1 MTEKEN
7 TLMTN
12 DFAKKFLRFNIL
24 IFIGAMACLVFYD
37 YHGGL
42 WLKGV
47 TSLWFCALGCLN
59 LFYAR
64 KTHTAGRLPII
75 MVIALIVGAAAD
87 VLLGIEF
94 MVGVALF
101 ALGHVVYMMAFFS
114 MEKPR
119 RKDLLFILP
128 IAAIALFAVTGTP
141 YIQVEDP
148 FMEKM
153 LLAYAVIISCMTGKA
168 LSNLQQK
175 KSLSRKVIAVAGVL
189 FLFSDLM
196 LAVDMFGEASRL
208 TWILCSY
215 TYWPAQNLLA
225 HSIYHMANE

>member
-1 MTEKEN
+1 MKAD
-7 TLMTN
+7 L
-12 DFAKKFLRFNIL
+12 KKTFRLLNIL
-24 IFIGAMACLVFYD
+24 IFAGAMACLVFYD

-47 TSLWFCALGCLN
+47 TSLWFCALGAVN
-59 LFYAR
+59 LVYAHR
-64 KTHTAGRLPII
+64 TGMKNKKLLYI
-75 MVIALIVGAAAD
+75 MEAALIVGACAD

-94 MVGVALF
+94 MVGVICF
-101 ALGHVVYMMAFFS
+101 ALGHVIYMMAFFS

-119 RKDLLFILP
+119 KKDLLFIIP

-153 LLAYAVIISCMTGKA
+153 LLAYAIIISCMTGKA
-168 LSNLQQK
+168 LSNLQQNK
-175 KSLSRKVIAVAGVL
+175 KTSRKVIAIAGVL

-225 HSIYHMANE
+225 HSMYHMTNEA

>member
-1 MTEKEN
+1 MKNEFKN
-7 TLMTN
+7 TYFKLN
-12 DFAKKFLRFNIL
+12 VL

-47 TSLWFCALGCLN
+47 TSLWFCLLAAVN
-59 LFYAR
+59 LTYVRRVASAQFKQA
-64 KTHTAGRLPII
+64 AI
-75 MVIALIVGAAAD
+75 MVLALVVGMSAD

-94 MVGVALF
+94 MVGVIFF
-101 ALGHVVYMMAFFS
+101 ALGHIIYMIAFFS
-114 MEKPR
+114 FEKPR
-119 RKDLLFILP
+119 KKDLLFILP
-128 IAAIALFAVTGTP
+128 ISAFALFAVSGTP
-141 YIQVEDP
+141 FIQVNDP

-153 LLAYAVIISCMTGKA
+153 LLAYAIIISCMTGKA
-168 LSNLQQK
+168 LSNLQMSK
-175 KSLSRKVIAVAGVL
+175 KTSRKIIAAAAVL

-196 LAVDMFGEASRL
+196 LAVDMFGVPSRI

-225 HSIYHMANE
+225 HSIYHLANET

>member
-1 MTEKEN
+1 M
-7 TLMTN
+7 N
-12 DFAKKFLRFNIL
+12 DNLKNKFLKLNLL

-47 TSLWFCALGCLN
+47 TSLWFCALGTVN
-59 LFYAR
+59 LVYAH
-64 KTHTAGRLPII
+64 KAGLEKRGILYI
-75 MVIALIVGAAAD
+75 MEAALVMGACAD

-101 ALGHVVYMMAFFS
+101 ALGHVIYMAAFFT

-128 IAAIALFAVTGTP
+128 LAVFAIFCVTGTP
-141 YIQVEDP
+141 FIQVEDT

-168 LSNLQQK
+168 LSNLQLSK
-175 KSLSRKVIAVAGVL
+175 KTSRRIIAVAGVL

-196 LAVDMFGEASRL
+196 LAVDMFGAASRL
-208 TWILCSY
+208 TWVLCSY

-225 HSIYHMANE
+225 HSMYHIANESKEK

>member
-1 MTEKEN
+1 MTSDLKD
-7 TLMTN
+7 LK
-12 DFAKKFLRFNIL
+12 KKFRLLNIL
-24 IFIGAMACLVFYD
+24 IFTGAMACLVFYD

-47 TSLWFCALGCLN
+47 TSLWFCVLGAVN
-59 LFYAR
+59 LIYASR
-64 KTHTAGRLPII
+64 RGLKPRRNVFI
-75 MVIALIVGAAAD
+75 MEAALIIGAAAD

-94 MVGVALF
+94 MVGVVLF
-101 ALGHVVYMMAFFS
+101 ALGHVIYMMAFFS

-128 IAAIALFAVTGTP
+128 IAAIALFAVSGTP
-141 YIQVEDP
+141 FIQVEDP

-153 LLAYAVIISCMTGKA
+153 LLAYAIVISCMTGKA
-168 LSNLQQK
+168 LSNLQQDRK
-175 KSLSRKVIAVAGVL
+175 TSRRIIAAAALL

-196 LAVDMFGEASRL
+196 LAVDMFGESSRL

-225 HSIYHMANE
+225 HSMFRIADE

>member
-1 MTEKEN
+1 MN
-7 TLMTN
+7 TDL
-12 DFAKKFLRFNIL
+12 KKTFGIANIL
-24 IFIGAMACLVFYD
+24 IFAGAMACLVFYD

-47 TSLWFCALGCLN
+47 TSLWFCFLGAVN

-64 KTHTAGRLPII
+64 RKGCRNFRLLLLMETALT
-75 MVIALIVGAAAD
+75 VGAAAD

-94 MVGVALF
+94 MVGVIFF
-101 ALGHVVYMMAFFS
+101 ALGHVVYMIAFFS
-114 MEKPR
+114 MEKPH
-119 RKDLLFILP
+119 RKDLFFILP

-168 LSNLQQK
+168 LSNLQQCRK
-175 KSLSRKVIAVAGVL
+175 TSRKIIAVAGVL

-196 LAVDMFGEASRL
+196 LAVDMFGESSRL

-225 HSIYHMANE
+225 HSMFHMADE

>member
-1 MTEKEN
+1 MNEN
-7 TLMTN
+7 IKNKLLKLN
-12 DFAKKFLRFNIL
+12 LL

-47 TSLWFCALGCLN
+47 TSLWFCALGTVN
-59 LFYAR
+59 LVHAQ
-64 KTHTAGRLPII
+64 KAGMKKRSILYI
-75 MVIALIVGAAAD
+75 MEAALVMGACAD

-101 ALGHVVYMMAFFS
+101 ALGHVIYMAAFFT

-119 RKDLLFILP
+119 KKDLLYILP
-128 IAAIALFAVTGTP
+128 LAVFAIFCVTGTP
-141 YIQVEDP
+141 FIQVEDP

-168 LSNLQQK
+168 LSNLQ
-175 KSLSRKVIAVAGVL
+175 LSRKTSRRIIAVAGVL

-208 TWILCSY
+208 TWVLCSY

-225 HSIYHMANE
+225 HSMYHIANESKEK

>member
-1 MTEKEN
+1 M
-7 TLMTN
+7 N
-12 DFAKKFLRFNIL
+12 DNVKNKFLKLNLL

-47 TSLWFCALGCLN
+47 TSLWFCALGTVN
-59 LFYAR
+59 LVYAHKIGMKKR
-64 KTHTAGRLPII
+64 GILYI
-75 MVIALIVGAAAD
+75 MEAALVMGACAD

-101 ALGHVVYMMAFFS
+101 ALGHVIYMAAFFTI
-114 MEKPR
+114 EKPR
-119 RKDLLFILP
+119 KKDLLFILP
-128 IAAIALFAVTGTP
+128 LALFAIFCVTGTP
-141 YIQVEDP
+141 FIQVEDP

-168 LSNLQQK
+168 LSNLQLSK
-175 KSLSRKVIAVAGVL
+175 KTSRKIIAVAGVL

-196 LAVDMFGEASRL
+196 LAVDMFGAASRL
-208 TWILCSY
+208 TWVLCSY

-225 HSIYHMANE
+225 HSMYHITNESKEK

>member
-1 MTEKEN
+1 MNEN
-7 TLMTN
+7 IKN
-12 DFAKKFLRFNIL
+12 KFLKLNLL

-47 TSLWFCALGCLN
+47 TSIWFCALGTVN
-59 LFYAR
+59 LVYAH
-64 KTHTAGRLPII
+64 KTGLKKRGILYI
-75 MVIALIVGAAAD
+75 MEAALVMGACAD

-101 ALGHVVYMMAFFS
+101 ALGHVIYMAAFFT

-119 RKDLLFILP
+119 KKDLLFILP
-128 IAAIALFAVTGTP
+128 LAVFAIFCVTGTP
-141 YIQVEDP
+141 FIQVEDP

-168 LSNLQQK
+168 LSNLQMSHK
-175 KSLSRKVIAVAGVL
+175 TSCRIIAVAGVL

-196 LAVDMFGEASRL
+196 LAVDMFGVASRL
-208 TWILCSY
+208 TWVLCSY

-225 HSIYHMANE
+225 HSMYHIANESEEK

>member
-1 MTEKEN
+1 MN
-7 TLMTN
+7 TKLSHT
-12 DFAKKFLRFNIL
+12 FLKANIL

-47 TSLWFCALGCLN
+47 TSLWFCVLGGVN

-64 KTHTAGRLPII
+64 KLKSCQFKHLVLMEA
-75 MVIALIVGAAAD
+75 ALVVGMSAD

-94 MVGVALF
+94 MVGVVFF
-101 ALGHVVYMMAFFS
+101 ALGHVIYMAVFFS
-114 MEKPR
+114 LEKPQK
-119 RKDLLFILP
+119 KDILFILP
-128 IAAIALFAVTGTP
+128 IAAITLFAVTSTP

-168 LSNLQQK
+168 LSNLHAQQ
-175 KSLSRKVIAVAGVL
+175 STSRRIIALAAVL

-225 HSIYHMANE
+225 HSIYHMAGEK

>member
-1 MTEKEN
+1 MHDNKK
-7 TLMTN
+7 
-12 DFAKKFLRFNIL
+12 DKFLKLNLL
-24 IFIGAMACLVFYD
+24 IFAGAMACLVFYD

-47 TSLWFCALGCLN
+47 TSLWFCVLGTVNLVYAHKRGMGNRGNLYIMEAALV
-59 LFYAR
+59 
-64 KTHTAGRLPII
+64 
-75 MVIALIVGAAAD
+75 MGACAD

-101 ALGHVVYMMAFFS
+101 ALGHVIYMAAFFT

-119 RKDLLFILP
+119 KKDLLFILP
-128 IAAIALFAVTGTP
+128 LAVFAIFCVTGTP
-141 YIQVEDP
+141 FIQVEDP

-168 LSNLQQK
+168 LSNLQLSK
-175 KSLSRKVIAVAGVL
+175 ITSRKIIAIAGVL

-196 LAVDMFGEASRL
+196 LAVDMFGAASRL
-208 TWILCSY
+208 TWVLCSY

-225 HSIYHMANE
+225 HSMYHIANESKEK

>member
-1 MTEKEN
+1 MKAES
-7 TLMTN
+7 
-12 DFAKKFLRFNIL
+12 KKTFRLLNIL

-47 TSLWFCALGCLN
+47 TSLWFCTLGAVN
-59 LFYAR
+59 LVYAHQAGMKSR
-64 KTHTAGRLPII
+64 KLLYI
-75 MVIALIVGAAAD
+75 MEAALIVGACAD

-101 ALGHVVYMMAFFS
+101 ALGHVIYMLAFFS

-119 RKDLLFILP
+119 IKDLIFILP

-141 YIQVEDP
+141 FIQVEDP

-168 LSNLQQK
+168 LSNLQC
-175 KSLSRKVIAVAGVL
+175 SRKTSRKIIAIAGVL

-225 HSIYHMANE
+225 HSMYHMIKEA

>member
-1 MTEKEN
+1 MNGNSKN
-7 TLMTN
+7 
-12 DFAKKFLRFNIL
+12 KFFKLNLL
-24 IFIGAMACLVFYD
+24 IFAGAMACLVFYD

-47 TSLWFCALGCLN
+47 TSLWFCALGTLN
-59 LFYAR
+59 LIYAHKCGMKNR
-64 KTHTAGRLPII
+64 RSLYI
-75 MVIALIVGAAAD
+75 MEAALIMGACAD

-94 MVGVALF
+94 LVGVALF
-101 ALGHVVYMMAFFS
+101 ALGHVIYMAVFFA

-119 RKDLLFILP
+119 KKDLLFILP
-128 IAAIALFAVTGTP
+128 LAAFALFCVTGTP
-141 YIQVEDP
+141 YIHVDDP

-168 LSNLQQK
+168 LSNLQLSK
-175 KSLSRKVIAVAGVL
+175 KTSRKIIAIAGVL

-208 TWILCSY
+208 TWVLCSY

-225 HSIYHMANE
+225 HSMYHITNEAEAK

>member
-1 MTEKEN
+1 MKAD
-7 TLMTN
+7 L
-12 DFAKKFLRFNIL
+12 KKNFFILNLL
-24 IFIGAMACLVFYD
+24 IFAGAMACLVFYD

-47 TSLWFCALGCLN
+47 TSLWFCGLGSVNLIYAQKTGMKKRKILYVMGTALFIG
-59 LFYAR
+59 
-64 KTHTAGRLPII
+64 
-75 MVIALIVGAAAD
+75 MAAD

-94 MVGVALF
+94 MVGVAAF
-101 ALGHVVYMMAFFS
+101 ALGHVIYMAAFFS

-119 RKDLLFILP
+119 KKDLLFILP
-128 IAAIALFAVTGTP
+128 VAAIALFAVTGTP
-141 YIQVEDP
+141 FIQVDDP

-153 LLAYAVIISCMTGKA
+153 LLAYAVIISCMTGKS
-168 LSNLQQK
+168 LSNLQLSRK
-175 KSLSRKVIAVAGVL
+175 TSRKVIAIAGAL

-225 HSIYHMANE
+225 HSMYHIINEAENT

>member
-1 MTEKEN
+1 MN
-7 TLMTN
+7 DTL
-12 DFAKKFLRFNIL
+12 KHKFLKLNLL
-24 IFIGAMACLVFYD
+24 IFAGAMACLVFYD

-47 TSLWFCALGCLN
+47 TSLWFCLLGTLN
-59 LFYAR
+59 LIYAYKQGMKHR
-64 KTHTAGRLPII
+64 KLLYI
-75 MVIALIVGAAAD
+75 MEGALIVGMCAD

-101 ALGHVVYMMAFFS
+101 ALGHLIYMAAFFS

-119 RKDLLFILP
+119 KKDLIFILP
-128 IAAIALFAVTGTP
+128 LAVFAIFCVTGTP
-141 YIQVEDP
+141 FIQVDDP

-168 LSNLQQK
+168 LSNLQLNK
-175 KSLSRKVIAVAGVL
+175 NTSRKIIAVAGVL

-196 LAVDMFGEASRL
+196 LAVDMFGVASRL

-225 HSIYHMANE
+225 HSMYHLINEAQEETK

>member
-1 MTEKEN
+1 MNEN
-7 TLMTN
+7 IKN
-12 DFAKKFLRFNIL
+12 KFLKLNLL

-47 TSLWFCALGCLN
+47 TSLWFCALGTAN
-59 LFYAR
+59 LVYAH
-64 KTHTAGRLPII
+64 KIGMKKCGILYI
-75 MVIALIVGAAAD
+75 MEAALVMGACAD

-101 ALGHVVYMMAFFS
+101 ALGHVIYMAAFFT

-119 RKDLLFILP
+119 KKDLLFILP
-128 IAAIALFAVTGTP
+128 LAVFAIFCVTGTP
-141 YIQVEDP
+141 FIQVEDP

-168 LSNLQQK
+168 LSNLQLSK
-175 KSLSRKVIAVAGVL
+175 KTSRRIIAVAGVL

-196 LAVDMFGEASRL
+196 LAVDMFGVASRL
-208 TWILCSY
+208 TWVLCSY

-225 HSIYHMANE
+225 HSMYHIANESKEK

>member
-1 MTEKEN
+1 M
-7 TLMTN
+7 N
-12 DFAKKFLRFNIL
+12 DKLKNKFLKLNLL

-47 TSLWFCALGCLN
+47 TSLWFCVLGTVNLVYAHKAGLEKRGILYIMEAALV
-59 LFYAR
+59 
-64 KTHTAGRLPII
+64 
-75 MVIALIVGAAAD
+75 MGACAD

-101 ALGHVVYMMAFFS
+101 ALGHVIYMAAFFT

-128 IAAIALFAVTGTP
+128 LAVFAIFCVTGTP
-141 YIQVEDP
+141 FIQVEDP

-168 LSNLQQK
+168 LSNLQLSK
-175 KSLSRKVIAVAGVL
+175 KTSRRIIAVAGVL

-196 LAVDMFGEASRL
+196 LAVDMFGAASRL
-208 TWILCSY
+208 TWVLCSY
-215 TYWPAQNLLA
+215 TYWPAQNFLA
-225 HSIYHMANE
+225 HSMYHIANESKEK